1 MKCIL
6 LLIAIMGGF
15 LSFNSSAYEYT
26 LPPVVNGPMFHD
38 ATVDSNGYFNTTWYG
53 VPYICFNCTFNDDGK
68 TASGTWYRN
77 DGSYDV
83 PFPDKKPDT
92 KPDQPD
98 TDKPDIKPDIPDTSN
113 PDITPPSGGGG
124 PSVDSHS
131 MPPVNDLAELSKAET
146 PGVRNF
152 ICTKRGNTDWV
163 IMPNIKHVDD
173 GHIKGTYG
181 EYMGCYYYLSLSNYN
196 DDGTLCDPRIDHSC
210 LGVWVAYTAVDQS
223 YHKPDSG
230 ADSGDSD
237 SSGDSGSENPGTGGG
252 HGSGGSGQGGGN
264 TDGDGDALL
273 KEVRA
278 FHRDVNAY
286 SEGAKDSQDKITGLL
301 GNVDDGI
308 KSFHQDYK
316 DSLKDDKDS
325 ANKISDLLDSF
336 SSDFE
341 SKSNSAINSL
351 IGSLEKYAPGLKG
364 FGLPDGFYS
373 NGGRCVPLDM
383 SFTVSLPFYNYSAPV
398 NLSTDKLCKSYDGY
412 PRELLRLLIYMLTA
426 FVLIV
431 LLKQSLK

>member
-15 LSFNSSAYEYT
+15 VSFNSSAYEYT

-53 VPYICFNCTFNDDGK
+53 VPYICFNCTFNEDGK

-98 TDKPDIKPDIPDTSN
+98 IDTPDTKPDIPDTSN

-124 PSVDSHS
+124 TGDNKPSNPLPV
-131 MPPVNDLAELSKAET
+131 VNDLNDLQNAET
-146 PGVRNF
+146 PGERDF
-152 ICTKRGNTDWV
+152 ICKKRPQTDWV
-163 IMPNIKHVDD
+163 VMPNVNKEKH
-173 GHIKGTYG
+173 TA
-181 EYMGCYYYLSLSNYN
+181 EYLGCVYYLHLYDY
-196 DDGTLCDPRIDHSC
+196 DDNGNLCNPVENPSC
-210 LGVWVAYTAVDQS
+210 PGVWVPSYAVDQS

-273 KEVRA
+273 KEVQA

-301 GNVDDGI
+301 GNVDEGI

-373 NGGRCVPLDM
+373 NSGRCVPLDM

>member
-15 LSFNSSAYEYT
+15 VSFDSSAYEYT

-98 TDKPDIKPDIPDTSN
+98 IDKPDTKPDIPDTSN

-124 PSVDSHS
+124 PSVDSHP
-131 MPPVNDLAELSKAET
+131 MPPVNDLAELSQAKNGSE
-146 PGVRNF
+146 RDR
-152 ICTKRGNTDWV
+152 ICEKRGETGWV
-163 IMPNIKHVDD
+163 IMPKIVYVKEDVEFL
-173 GHIKGTYG
+173 G
-181 EYMGCYYYLSLSNYN
+181 EYMGCYYYLNGFKR
-196 DDGTLCDPRIDHSC
+196 DDYGNLCDPRLDHSC
-210 LGVWVAYTAVDQS
+210 LGTWVAYYAVDQS
-223 YHKPDSG
+223 KNKP
-230 ADSGDSD
+230 DSGDSD
-237 SSGDSGSENPGTGGG
+237 SPGDSGSDNPGTGGG

-273 KEVRA
+273 KEVQA

-301 GNVDDGI
+301 GDVDAGI
-308 KSFHQDYK
+308 KSFHQSYK

-325 ANKISDLLDSF
+325 ANKVSDLLDSF

-373 NGGRCVPLDM
+373 NSGRCVPLDM

-398 NLSTDKLCKSYDGY
+398 NLSTDNLCKSYDGY

>member
-6 LLIAIMGGF
+6 LLMAIMGGF

-92 KPDQPD
+92 KPEQPD

-146 PGVRNF
+146 PNARDYV
-152 ICTKRGNTDWV
+152 CALRGNTGWV
-163 IMPNIKHVDD
+163 IMPKIVNVKNHV
-173 GHIKGTYG
+173 GSFG
-181 EYMGCYYYLSLSNYN
+181 EYMGCYYYLHKFKY
-196 DDGTLCDPRIDHSC
+196 DDYGNLCDPRLDHSC
-210 LGVWVAYTAVDQS
+210 LGIWVGYQAVDRS
-223 YHKPDSG
+223 YHKPD
-230 ADSGDSD
+230 
-237 SSGDSGSENPGTGGG
+237 SGDSGSENPGTGGG

-273 KEVRA
+273 KEVQA

-301 GNVDDGI
+301 GNVDEGI

-325 ANKISDLLDSF
+325 ANKVSDLLDSF

-373 NGGRCVPLDM
+373 NSGRCVPLDM

>member
-15 LSFNSSAYEYT
+15 VSFNSSAYEFT

-53 VPYICFNCTFNDDGK
+53 VPYICFNCTFNEDGK

-98 TDKPDIKPDIPDTSN
+98 IDNPDTKPDIPDTSN
-113 PDITPPSGGGG
+113 PDTTIPPPSGGGG

-146 PGVRNF
+146 PNVRDHV
-152 ICTKRGNTDWV
+152 CELRGNTGWV
-163 IMPNIKHVDD
+163 IMPKIVDAVSHGMPD
-173 GHIKGTYG
+173 TYG
-181 EYMGCYYYLSLSNYN
+181 EYMGCYYYLHAYNY
-196 DDGTLCDPRIDHSC
+196 DDNGNLCDPRVDHSC
-210 LGVWVAYTAVDQS
+210 LGVWVAYGAVDQS
-223 YHKPDSG
+223 YRIPDSG
-230 ADSGDSD
+230 D
-237 SSGDSGSENPGTGGG
+237 SGDSGSENPGTGGG

-273 KEVRA
+273 KEVQA

-301 GNVDDGI
+301 GNVDEGI

-373 NGGRCVPLDM
+373 NSGRCVPLDM

>member
-6 LLIAIMGGF
+6 LLIVIMGGF
-15 LSFNSSAYEYT
+15 VSFDSSAYEYT

-92 KPDQPD
+92 KPD
-98 TDKPDIKPDIPDTSN
+98 IPDTSN
-113 PDITPPSGGGG
+113 PDITITPPSGGGG
-124 PSVDSHS
+124 PSVSSHS

-173 GHIKGTYG
+173 GHINGTYG

-230 ADSGDSD
+230 DSD
-237 SSGDSGSENPGTGGG
+237 SSGDSGSENPGIGGG

-273 KEVRA
+273 KEVQA

-316 DSLKDDKDS
+316 DSLKDDKYS
-325 ANKISDLLDSF
+325 ANKVSDLLDSF

-373 NGGRCVPLDM
+373 NSGRCVPLDM